1 MKAEIKYEAAME
13 RLEEIAEQIE
23 RNQLDIDELTKVLKE
38 AQQLIKKCKDKLT
51 RTDEEIQKMLS

>member
-1 MKAEIKYEAAME
+1 ML
-13 RLEEIAEQIE
+13 LEEIAEQIE

>member
-1 MKAEIKYEAAME
+1 MKAEMKYEAAME